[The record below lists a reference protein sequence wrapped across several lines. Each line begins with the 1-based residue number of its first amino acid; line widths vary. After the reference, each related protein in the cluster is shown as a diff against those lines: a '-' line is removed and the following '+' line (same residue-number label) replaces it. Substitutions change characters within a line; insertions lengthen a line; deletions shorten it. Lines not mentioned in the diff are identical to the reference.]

1 MVICSQDLL
10 LRSFRR
16 SFRRRGILDSS
27 GSVGGSVANHSGGI
41 ANRSGGSINSRRHL
55 GRGGSSCIFSDSS
68 SFFLLATAGTQH
80 EGNRNGAPNLCIHRQ
95 LPQVRSVRKGW
106 SSPRPKHRLFCS
118 VPRRAAEF

>member
-1 MVICSQDLL
+1 MVICDQDLL

-27 GSVGGSVANHSGGI
+27 GSVGDSVASRSGSI
-41 ANRSGGSINSRRHL
+41 ANRTGGSINSWRHFL
-55 GRGGSSCIFSDSS
+55 RSGSCRIFSGRS

-106 SSPRPKHRLFCS
+106 SSPRPKHRFFCS
-118 VPRRAAEF
+118 VPRRAAGF